1 MEELGNFMKVA
12 AEQMNIIS
20 GGDTMKTYFELRR
33 QFGEGGQAFTQKG
46 GPLEGMGA
54 DIYATGSA
62 SRVAMNE
69 FFGKQDQTMQSALK
83 GQFTAKMAEQGIM
96 LGAGGVQSIADQFR
110 NLDLDSQQR
119 FATALS
125 SGELFNTQGSISSA
139 LSSYG
144 ISIDQRDVKTL
155 DTADKAF
162 YLSDLTEKQAL
173 VADEQRKLIEE
184 QRAFYSPESTQ
195 RPEWW
200 SKEALTEVF
209 KSAGISDTFTPR
221 GKGIGDTTSSRL
233 VQTLSRHSMMN
244 AGIAGKRTV
253 TSSYRNYGL
262 GSINSDHVTGR
273 AYDLVGNQL
282 GMYKTT
288 VERNGG
294 FAEFHGGSQNRHL
307 HVVPGPIGDTSVP
320 SMSRPTVQQIN
331 SNDSARRGG
340 NTINI
345 NVSGGNTEQIV
356 QQVKAHLDRMNRE
369 EMYRR

>member
-1 MEELGNFMKVA
+1 
-12 AEQMNIIS
+12 
-20 GGDTMKTYFELRR
+20 MKTYFELRR

-46 GPLEGMGA
+46 GPLEGLGS

-62 SRVAMNE
+62 SRVAMND
-69 FFGKQDQTMQSALK
+69 FFAKQDQTMQSALK
-83 GQFTAKMAEQGIM
+83 GQFTARMAEQGLM
-96 LGAGGVQSIADQFR
+96 LGAGGVQSIADQFGK
-110 NLDLDSQQR
+110 LDLNTQQ
-119 FATALS
+119 ALAGAIS
-125 SGELFNTQGSISSA
+125 SGSLFTSGPSLA
-139 LSSYG
+139 DTLAGYG
-144 ISIDQRDVKTL
+144 VNINQTDVKKL
-155 DTADKAF
+155 DAADKAF
-162 YLSDLTEKQAL
+162 YLSDLTEKQSL

-209 KSAGISDTFTPR
+209 KSAGINDTFTPR

-244 AGIAGKRTV
+244 AGIAGKRSI

-356 QQVKAHLDRMNRE
+356 QQVKAHLDRINRE